1 MMDHAEGMSAALDF
15 VIIHPGCV
23 RENSFSLSIN
33 DVLLMTIAQAN
44 GMSLCGEFHCASR
57 PSEEL

>member
-23 RENSFSLSIN
+23 RENSFSLSIK
-33 DVLLMTIAQAN
+33 DVLLMTIAQPN
-44 GMSLCGEFHCASR
+44 GMSLCGKFHCALQPR
-57 PSEEL
+57 EEL